1 MIDKLTTNFKRGW
14 ESGEHIASF
23 YLRLDLEQAKLLSDG
38 ITISDVDKNQH
49 YMLQVWDLN
58 LFSGGSNPK
67 WANKIHQI
75 VYPIVTYYNF

>member
-1 MIDKLTTNFKRGW
+1 MIDKLTTNFKHGW
-14 ESGEHIASF
+14 ESGEHITSF
-23 YLRLDLEQAKLLSDG
+23 DLRLDLEQAKLLSDG

-67 WANKIHQI
+67 WANETDQI
-75 VYPIVTYYNF
+75 IYPRVTYYTF

>member
-23 YLRLDLEQAKLLSDG
+23 DLRLDLGQAKLLSDG

-58 LFSGGSNPK
+58 LSSGGSNPK
-67 WANKIHQI
+67 WANETDQI
-75 VYPIVTYYNF
+75 IYPRVTYYTF

>member
-14 ESGEHIASF
+14 ENGEHIASF
-23 YLRLDLEQAKLLSDG
+23 DLRLDLGQAKLLSDG

-67 WANKIHQI
+67 WANETDQI
-75 VYPIVTYYNF
+75 IYPRVTYYTF

>member
-14 ESGEHIASF
+14 ESGEHIAYF
-23 YLRLDLEQAKLLSDG
+23 DLRLDLGQAKLLSDG

-67 WANKIHQI
+67 WANETDQI
-75 VYPIVTYYNF
+75 IYPRVTYYTF